1 MNRALS
7 ILAIT
12 PDSQLS
18 TELANMVTGG
28 GHTFHFETG
37 SESAREAL
45 GSGTYDAVLVD
56 GTADAGEISE
66 AYQLTLQAQGPDR
79 PAFILIN
86 PEGGS
91 PLQTYRELGARDF
104 LCVPVQA
111 DLLLLRLA
119 ELDTEITTAAPK
131 EATNFLTRDAFLSE
145 TARRIPPTRSAGRQL
160 AILGVSLHC
169 VDPSFDWIGMEVKE
183 RNQIEQM
190 LIESINSALTSDA
203 DTDSLGVHPGDFCM
217 TWVRSDRV
225 ALLVPGLA
233 RVQDVAK
240 FAGRFQERISSA
252 SATSGTGMDLHT
264 SAGVAACP
272 EDGADPSVLL
282 DAAQDATE
290 RARSEGRNCLAFHTQ
305 AMGQWAFERLTLEK
319 SLADALS
326 NNELRVFYQ
335 PRVAIGTRQILG
347 MEALIRW
354 QHPQL
359 GLVFPAQFI
368 PLAEETG
375 LITPIGEWV
384 LREACRQNQEW
395 REAGLPPI
403 RVSVN
408 LSPVQFRDPNLYKV
422 VVDALEQSGLSC
434 DGLELEVTESM
445 LMNDPKVTIATLR
458 ELKAAGLKIS
468 IDDFGTGY
476 SSLSYLK
483 QFPIDSLKIDR
494 SFVQDVTT
502 NPDDAAIA
510 TAIILMGHS
519 LKLNVVAEGVE
530 TESQLAFLSVLQC
543 NEIQGYLFSPPVP
556 ADKAMLLLEKSILTV

>member
-12 PDSQLS
+12 PNSQLCD
-18 TELANMVTGG
+18 ELADIITRGGHTLHCETGPQGARGALVTGG
-28 GHTFHFETG
+28 
-37 SESAREAL
+37 
-45 GSGTYDAVLVD
+45 YDAVLVD
-56 GTADAGEISE
+56 GTADAGELSE
-66 AYQLTLQAQGPDR
+66 AYESVLQAQGADR
-79 PAFILIN
+79 PVFILIN
-86 PEGGS
+86 PAGGS
-91 PLQTYRELGARDF
+91 PLGTYRELGVRDF
-104 LCVPVQA
+104 LTVPLQE

-119 ELDTEITTAAPK
+119 ELDGQVAVVKGASD
-131 EATNFLTRDAFLSE
+131 FLERDAFLSE
-145 TARRIPPTRSAGRQL
+145 TARRIPATRSAGRQL

-169 VDPSFDWIGMEVKE
+169 IDPTFDWVGMEVLE
-183 RNQIEQM
+183 RNSVERM
-190 LIESINSALTSDA
+190 LIDAINFALTTE
-203 DTDSLGVHPGDFCM
+203 TDSESLGVHPGDFCM

-240 FAGRFQERISSA
+240 FAGRFQERISRA
-252 SATSGTGMDLHT
+252 SAAAGGITELHT
-264 SAGVAACP
+264 SVGVAACP
-272 EDGADPSVLL
+272 EDGADPIVLL
-282 DAAQDATE
+282 EAAQEATE

-305 AMGQWAFERLTLEK
+305 AMGQWAFERLTLERG
-319 SLADALS
+319 LADALT

-359 GLVFPAQFI
+359 GLVSPAQFI

-384 LREACRQNQEW
+384 LREACRQNQAW
-395 REAGLPPI
+395 RDAGLPPI

-408 LSPVQFRDPNLYKV
+408 LSPVQFRDPNLHKV
-422 VVDALEQSGLSC
+422 VVSALEETNLSC

-530 TESQLAFLSVLQC
+530 TESQLAFLRVLQC

-556 ADKAMLLLEKSILTV
+556 ADKAALLLEKSILTV